1 MTELDQKK
9 KKEVE
14 DIMILF
20 EKKIFEET
28 NARSVQT
35 CRKKKK
41 NIWRSHNQEIYLHDS
56 LCLVFSFLKMT
67 QNTRF
72 DKRSQNP

>member
-28 NARSVQT
+28 NARSV
-35 CRKKKK
+35 
-41 NIWRSHNQEIYLHDS
+41 
-56 LCLVFSFLKMT
+56 
-67 QNTRF
+67 
-72 DKRSQNP
+72 